1 MGNTFLISKQIFD
14 LLEGSWG
21 GTGRGQFPGVTSFDF
36 RETLI
41 FTRRDEKSLA
51 YEQRTEKLYDGQTE
65 YIPSHWESGF
75 ISIIENGDLQ
85 LVNIQVGGRN
95 ETLVGTVEHL
105 DNKYRIHFV
114 SKVLKNDPRMISS
127 ARRFELEGDTLH
139 YEMEMQTTK
148 VERSTSHLQITLQR
162 TR

>member
-21 GTGRGQFPGVTSFDF
+21 GTGRGQFPGVISFDF
-36 RETLI
+36 LETLI

-51 YEQRTEKLYDGQTE
+51 YEQRTQKLYDGQTQ
-65 YIPSHWESGF
+65 YLQSHWESGF
-75 ISIIENGDLQ
+75 ISILDNGDLQ

-95 ETLVGTVEHL
+95 EMLIGTVEYL
-105 DNKYRIHFV
+105 DNKHRIHFV
-114 SKVLKNDPRMISS
+114 SKVLNNDPRMISS
-127 ARRFELEGDTLH
+127 ARKFELEGDTLR

-148 VERSTSHLQITLQR
+148 VDRSTSHLKITLQR
-162 TR
+162 AR